1 MEEIW
6 PLSDSDDEDGLLD
19 NSTSPA
25 SSNPVW
31 ILLFFLLYWQVV
43 YKVSNNAL
51 TSLLRFLK
59 YFVCMVGRAFGSP
72 HLEEFSRQVP
82 ISLKDAY
89 SRCGIASREFI
100 EYVVCPCCHSVYEYE
115 DCIQSVGGETISKC
129 CRHVSYPN
137 HPQPSRRQQCGAYFT
152 EKRLGQVEDISLF
165 RSKCSPIC
173 LYRSP
178 FNHSLIDQTSFLHV
192 NNGGRE

>member
-1 MEEIW
+1 MTKMDYWTIAHIL
-6 PLSDSDDEDGLLD
+6 PLQIQFGFYSF
-19 NSTSPA
+19 
-25 SSNPVW
+25 SSY
-31 ILLFFLLYWQVV
+31 IGKV

-115 DCIQSVGGETISKC
+115 DCIQSVGGEIISKC
-129 CRHVSYPN
+129 CCHVSYPN
-137 HPQPSRRQQCGAYFT
+137 QPQPSRRQHN
-152 EKRLGQVEDISLF
+152 V
-165 RSKCSPIC
+165 CS
-173 LYRSP
+173 
-178 FNHSLIDQTSFLHV
+178 N
-192 NNGGRE
+192 